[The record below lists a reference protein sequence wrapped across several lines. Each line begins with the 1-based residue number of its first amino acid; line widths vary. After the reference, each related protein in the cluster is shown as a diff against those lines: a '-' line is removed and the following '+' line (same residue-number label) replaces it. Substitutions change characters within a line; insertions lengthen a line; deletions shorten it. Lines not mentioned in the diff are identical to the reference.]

1 MMKRYMIIIVM
12 GVLVAGYAV
21 AGQKEEVSALLKSK
35 IDAVLEI
42 LPQKDLPQ
50 EEKNRKIIEIVEPV
64 FDFELMAKLALGKT
78 GWQEM
83 NAAQQKEFVDLFVA
97 RLKASYLDK
106 SSLYSDEKVTYKP
119 ALEVGDKIH
128 APIDV
133 IGKEKTVSVV
143 YKFYSSGNAWKIY
156 DVEIN
161 GVSLIQSYK
170 SQFTEILKNGTVEN
184 LLEELRKTPQNNN

>member
-1 MMKRYMIIIVM
+1 MLKRIVAIIVIVM
-12 GVLVAGYAV
+12 LAAGYAI
-21 AGQKEEVSALLKSK
+21 AGQKEDVEELLKSK
-35 IDAVLEI
+35 IEAVLVI
-42 LPQKDLPQ
+42 LPQKDIPQ
-50 EEKNRKIIEIVEPV
+50 EEKNRKIMEIVEPV

-83 NAAQQKEFVDLFVA
+83 SGAQQKEFVDLFVA

-106 SSLYSDEKVTYKP
+106 SSLYSDEKVTFKP
-119 ALEVGDKIH
+119 AVEVGDKIH
-128 APIDV
+128 VSIDV
-133 IGKEKTVSVV
+133 ISKEKTVLVV
-143 YKFYSSGNAWKIY
+143 YKFYSSSNAWKIY

>member
-1 MMKRYMIIIVM
+1 MIKKSIVFILTGLM
-12 GVLVAGYAV
+12 LVGIAA

-42 LPQKDLPQ
+42 LPQKDISQ
-50 EEKNRKIIEIVEPV
+50 DVKNEKIMAIIEPV
-64 FDFELMAKLALGKT
+64 FDFPLMAKLTLGKN

-83 NAAQQKEFVDLFVA
+83 NQGQQKEFIDLFVA

-106 SSLYSDEKVTYKP
+106 SSLYSDEKVAYKP
-119 ALEVGDKIH
+119 AVEVEDKIH

-133 IGKEKTVSVV
+133 IGKEKTISVV
-143 YKFYSSGNAWKIY
+143 YKFYSSSGAWKIY

-161 GVSLIQSYK
+161 GVSLVQSYK
-170 SQFTEILKNGTVEN
+170 SQFAEILKNGTVVN
-184 LLEELRKTPQNNN
+184 LIEELRKTSIK